1 MRVIVCVCL
10 SVYVCA
16 CVYVFVC
23 VCEYILEVKAPIVD
37 FIWRFEMI
45 LDLGLEIAHEFL
57 QSTYVLVWVR
67 TLPPHSAPVCCGV
80 LHHVAACSKCS
91 ELLSSPY
98 CSKCSELLSSPY
110 VVSCFHGPTVASA
123 VSCFHGPTS
132 WYGSVLYALQSGA
145 VCCSVVQRVALWCK

>member
-23 VCEYILEVKAPIVD
+23 VSEYILEMKAPIVD

-67 TLPPHSAPVCCGV
+67 TLPPHSNPVCCGV

-98 CSKCSELLSSPY
+98 ILVRVRALC
-110 VVSCFHGPTVASA
+110 VAEW
-123 VSCFHGPTS
+123 C
-132 WYGSVLYALQSGA
+132 SVLQ
-145 VCCSVVQRVALWCK
+145 CCAACCIVVQIKLSPFIVLPFYTCISIHIVLPFIGLPDA